1 MRQATFDNV
10 AFCLQKS
17 VQHSSCRGGLT
28 IVELKA
34 MDNKS
39 LVEKTLAGNRKAFET
54 LIERHQ
60 RLVSHFVF
68 RLIDNPEDR
77 EDVCQDVFL
86 KVYENLGG
94 FKFESKLS
102 TWIAKIAYNTCL
114 NHLAKKK
121 LPLFDDLT
129 SDERSLD
136 AVPGNVPGP
145 HELAQGKELGML
157 LRSEIDKLP
166 VHYRTVLTLYHLDQM
181 SYSEIGEI
189 MSLPE
194 GTVKSHLFRARKLLK
209 ARLIVKYQPEDLCNS
224 SI

>member
-1 MRQATFDNV
+1 M
-10 AFCLQKS
+10 
-17 VQHSSCRGGLT
+17 
-28 IVELKA
+28 ELKA
-34 MDNKS
+34 MDSKS
-39 LVEKTLAGNRKAFET
+39 LVEKTLAGNRKAFES
-54 LIERHQ
+54 LVERHQ

-68 RLIDNPEDR
+68 RLIDKPEDR

-102 TWIAKIAYNTCL
+102 TWIARIAYNTCL
-114 NHLAKKK
+114 NHLEKKK
-121 LPLFDDLT
+121 LPLFNDLT

-136 AVPGNVPGP
+136 TVPGNIPGP
-145 HELAQGKELGML
+145 HELAQGKELSVL

-181 SYSEIGEI
+181 SYNEISEI

-194 GTVKSHLFRARKLLK
+194 GTVKSHLFRATHFMREVLQEWAQL
-209 ARLIVKYQPEDLCNS
+209 
-224 SI
+224 

>member
-1 MRQATFDNV
+1 
-10 AFCLQKS
+10 
-17 VQHSSCRGGLT
+17 
-28 IVELKA
+28 VEPKA
-34 MDNKS
+34 MDSKL
-39 LVEKTLAGNRKAFET
+39 LVEKTLAGNRKAFEL

-114 NHLAKKK
+114 NHLEKKK

-129 SDERSLD
+129 SDERSLET
-136 AVPGNVPGP
+136 VPGNVPGP
-145 HELAQGKELGML
+145 HEVAQGKELSIL
-157 LRSEIDKLP
+157 LQSEINKMP
-166 VHYRTVLTLYHLDQM
+166 AHYRTVLTLYHLDQM
-181 SYSEIGEI
+181 NYNEIGEI

-209 ARLIVKYQPEDLCNS
+209 ARLTMKYQPEDLCNS

>member
-1 MRQATFDNV
+1 VTAANV
-10 AFCLQKS
+10 ASRLQNS
-17 VQHSSCRGGLT
+17 VQHSLCPGCLNK
-28 IVELKA
+28 VEA
-34 MDNKS
+34 ETMDTRL
-39 LVEKTLAGNRKAFET
+39 LVEKTLAGNRKAFES
-54 LIERHQ
+54 LIGQHQ
-60 RLVSHFVF
+60 RLVSHFAF

-77 EDVCQDVFL
+77 EDVCQEVFL

-114 NHLAKKK
+114 NHLEKKK

-129 SDERSLD
+129 TDERSLD

-166 VHYRTVLTLYHLDQM
+166 VHYRAVLTLYHLDQM
-181 SYSEIGEI
+181 SYVEIGEI
-189 MSLPE
+189 MNLPE

-209 ARLIVKYQPEDLCNS
+209 ARLTMKYQPEDLCNS

>member
-1 MRQATFDNV
+1 
-10 AFCLQKS
+10 
-17 VQHSSCRGGLT
+17 
-28 IVELKA
+28 VEPKA
-34 MDNKS
+34 MNNKS

-86 KVYENLGG
+86 KVYENLRG

-102 TWIAKIAYNTCL
+102 TWIARIAYNTCL

-136 AVPGNVPGP
+136 AVPGNASGP